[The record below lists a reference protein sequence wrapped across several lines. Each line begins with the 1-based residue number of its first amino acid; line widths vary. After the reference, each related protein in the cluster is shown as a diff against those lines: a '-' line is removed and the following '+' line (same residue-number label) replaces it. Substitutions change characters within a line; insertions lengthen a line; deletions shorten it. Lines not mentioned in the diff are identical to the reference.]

1 MNNVIYDR
9 GNAHRTING
18 RGNAIGVVAPDRIA
32 SVSFTSPATTRPNV
46 NVVSKVYG
54 HWLPDGPKPPRHVVT
69 GRTTGALSDLLS
81 FSIFNIII
89 IITTTTTT
97 TIIYY
102 CCLFFSRPPSCQ
114 KILRLY
120 VCFPRTWLRLV
131 HFIRVVERYCAYD
144 EDDRDLSYEL
154 AQLASESPAVFCYIP
169 RVLLVLM
176 NNAHSLVTWYRRF
189 IEMDGVM

>member
-9 GNAHRTING
+9 GNAHRTIFS
-18 RGNAIGVVAPDRIA
+18 RGNAIGVVASDRIA

-46 NVVSKVYG
+46 NVVSKSTAIGCRTARNHRVTSSPGEPQVPYPTYCRFRFLTSLLL
-54 HWLPDGPKPPRHVVT
+54 LP
-69 GRTTGALSDLLS
+69 
-81 FSIFNIII
+81 
-89 IITTTTTT
+89 TTT
-97 TIIYY
+97 TIIYCY
-102 CCLFFSRPPSCQ
+102 CLFFSRPPSCQ

-154 AQLASESPAVFCYIP
+154 AQLASESSAVFCYIP

-189 IEMDGVM
+189 IEMDGVMW